1 LKPGDVGY
9 PLSTGTA
16 YDDDDDDNDN
26 DNEKIDSKYGQ
37 KQVED

>member
-16 YDDDDDDNDN
+16 YDDDDNDN